1 MSHDQENSE
10 IMTLPQAAAYL
21 QLAEKTVL
29 RMAQQGRIP
38 AAKIA
43 SQWRFLRPVIRDW
56 LAAQMQ
62 VMPTSRRKRIGDRDT
77 GLLPLREIVRPDLV
91 ALNITPGPKET
102 VLRQLV
108 EPLTQSGFIADGAAL
123 LQGLLEREEMMTTA
137 IGHKI
142 ALPHPRTPIPGVFP
156 EPAVVIGIC
165 PQGADFAAVDD
176 QLVHVFFLICATR
189 DEVHLRLMATLGSL
203 VSDVH
208 LIAALQAA
216 PDARHVIAL
225 LSERGGGS

>member
-1 MSHDQENSE
+1 MPEDQRDIE
-10 IMTLPQAAAYL
+10 IMTLSQAAEYL

-29 RMAQQGRIP
+29 RMAQRGKIP

-62 VMPTSRRKRIGDRDT
+62 VMPKSRRKKPAGRESA
-77 GLLPLREIVRPDLV
+77 LLPLREIIRPDLV
-91 ALNITPGPKET
+91 ALNITPGPKEV

-108 EPLTQSGFIADGAAL
+108 EPLTRSGFIADGTAL

-137 IGHKI
+137 IGHKV
-142 ALPHPRTPIPGVFP
+142 ALPHPRNPLARVFP
-156 EPAVVIGIC
+156 EPAVVVGIC
-165 PQGADFAAVDD
+165 PQGTDFAAVDD
-176 QLVHVFFLICATR
+176 QFVHVFFLICATR

-203 VSDVH
+203 LHDTS
-208 LIAALQAA
+208 LIKALQSAS
-216 PDARHVIAL
+216 DTRDIIAL
-225 LSERGGGS
+225 LTERSKDT